1 MSEDKPVPPPQEPSS
16 SSPGATPAKP
26 QFEEG
31 RDPVHVPPKP
41 YRKPPKELP
50 LFDDQVVFQKK
61 PDEPVPTF
69 IDGCLKVIGVLL
81 IGAFV
86 LGGLV
91 FATCFL
97 SMSR

>member
-1 MSEDKPVPPPQEPSS
+1 MSEDKPVPPPQEPT
-16 SSPGATPAKP
+16 PPQQGAPSKP

-61 PDEPVPTF
+61 PDEPEPTF
-69 IDGCLKVIGVLL
+69 MDGCLKVIGVLI

-86 LGGLV
+86 LGGLI

-97 SMSR
+97 SMRR